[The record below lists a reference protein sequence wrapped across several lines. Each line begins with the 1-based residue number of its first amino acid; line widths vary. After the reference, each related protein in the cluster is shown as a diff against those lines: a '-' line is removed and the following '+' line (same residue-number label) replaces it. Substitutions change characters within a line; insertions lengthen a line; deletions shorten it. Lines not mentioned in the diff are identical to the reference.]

1 MTPLLTPRAAAAF
14 LAVSIDT
21 LNAIVARGD
30 LPFVEVGAGDKRPR
44 RRFDPADIEAYV
56 GERKCRSGN
65 GRDKTHGPTTSRSG
79 VTDIQEILAQRRSAK
94 RNGQKPGSR
103 KTPARRPANRQAN
116 RPSD

>member
-1 MTPLLTPRAAAAF
+1 MTPLLTPHTVAAF

-65 GRDKTHGPTTSRSG
+65 GRDKTHGPMTSQSG

-94 RNGQKPGSR
+94 QNGRKPALG
-103 KTPARRPANRQAN
+103 KTPGRKRANKQVAQQQ
-116 RPSD
+116 D

>member
-1 MTPLLTPRAAAAF
+1 MNPLLTPARAAAF
-14 LAVSIDT
+14 LSISIDT

-65 GRDKTHGPTTSRSG
+65 GRDKTHGPMTSRSG
-79 VTDIQEILAQRRSAK
+79 VTDIQEILAARRSAK
-94 RNGQKPGSR
+94 RSGQKPGSR
-103 KTPARRPANRQAN
+103 KTPARKPANRRAGQ
-116 RPSD
+116 PSD

>member
-1 MTPLLTPRAAAAF
+1 MTPADAAAF
-14 LAVSIDT
+14 LCISVDT

-44 RRFDPADIEAYV
+44 RRFDPADLEAYV

-65 GRDKTHGPTTSRSG
+65 GRDKTHGPTTLRSG
-79 VTDIQEILAQRRSAK
+79 VTDIQEILAQRQNAK
-94 RNGQKPGSR
+94 RNGQKPDSR
-103 KTPARRPANRQAN
+103 KTPARRPANRQAT